1 MKNMTKRLFAITCTF
16 LFIIGHMFKRWKHMQ
31 KSVVWRGFLS
41 ESMWVEDYR
50 NLSLFKKLIFW
61 VNYPFSYAKYL
72 RVVVWDHIDRLCF
85 RNSGARYTKTRMEY
99 QKSCK
104 IQ

>member
-1 MKNMTKRLFAITCTF
+1 MTKKLFAITCTF

-31 KSVVWRGFLS
+31 KSVLWRGFLS
-41 ESMWVEDYR
+41 ESMWIEDYG
-50 NLSLFKKLIFW
+50 NLSLFKKLVFW
-61 VNYPFSYAKYL
+61 VNYPFSYAKFL
-72 RVVVWDHIDRLCF
+72 WVVVWDRIDRLF
-85 RNSGARYTKTRMEY
+85 ARDSRARYTKVKMEF